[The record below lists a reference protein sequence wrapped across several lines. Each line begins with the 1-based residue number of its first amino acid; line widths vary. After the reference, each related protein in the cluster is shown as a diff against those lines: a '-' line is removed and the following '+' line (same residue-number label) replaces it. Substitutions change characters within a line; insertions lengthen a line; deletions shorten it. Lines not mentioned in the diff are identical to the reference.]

1 MIEVYGPWNQVGIGN
16 HFFMYSYLR
25 QISEKLNL
33 KLETSKISFSERN
46 GTQPTKEYKFKTIK
60 GLDFTKNKPFYI
72 DDGFSCSLQTVD
84 KAVEFLKENNHLH
97 IISSGYYQKYSYWKQ
112 NKDVVK
118 SYFKNFTNKKRFG
131 PNSVAVHLRKSNQDP
146 NISLPDDYYL
156 RSLDEM
162 NCKNVYL
169 FADNFNRHYNLINI
183 LNQNKKYKVKLMDL
197 NVQNSIKKI
206 TSFDNIICSQG
217 SFSFWVS
224 FLSSA
229 SNIFWPIPQVGPNKI
244 ENNWS
249 LDYTVDDEDRYKF
262 IKLP

>member
-1 MIEVYGPWNQVGIGN
+1 MIEVNGPWGQVGIGN
-16 HFFMYSYLR
+16 HFFIYSYLR

-33 KLETSKISFSERN
+33 KLNTNKIYFSERN
-46 GTQPTKEYKFKTIK
+46 GTQPTKEYKFKDIN
-60 GLDFTKNKPFYI
+60 GSDFIEKKPFYI
-72 DDGFSCSLQTVD
+72 DDGFSCGLQTVD
-84 KAVEFLKENNHLH
+84 KAVEFFKEHNHSH

-112 NKDVVK
+112 DKDVVK
-118 SYFKNFTNKKRFG
+118 SYFKDFIHKKRFG
-131 PNSVAVHLRKSNQDP
+131 VNSVAIHLRKSYQDP
-146 NISLPDDYYL
+146 AISLPNDYYIN
-156 RSLDEM
+156 SLDEL

-169 FADNFNRHYNLINI
+169 FADNFSRHLELINI
-183 LNQNKKYKVKLMDL
+183 LNENKKYKIKLMDL

-217 SFSFWVS
+217 SFSFWSS

-229 SNIFWPIPQVGPNKI
+229 SNIFWPIPKIGPNKL